1 MVTDRLN
8 TCVGLFYTRILG
20 ETSMTDKDLH
30 NLKIRLDRIETILN
44 LEKMDEQQVPV
55 MKTCDKHGVNY
66 DSANTECPECKMGK

>member
-1 MVTDRLN
+1 
-8 TCVGLFYTRILG
+8 
-20 ETSMTDKDLH
+20 MTDKDLH

-44 LEKMDEQQVPV
+44 LEKMDEQQAPV